1 MGAHWLLEVKM
12 LGCSINGDIDTRGNE
27 IIKHSLNAEAAFD
40 LIANFINN
48 EPKQSSE
55 KQPMLYSMGE
65 QCRSMGKTFA
75 KKYVVKLVKERSQQV
90 VSRCKKQLIIGL
102 IFLIVFIV
110 KLYYQIDVTKTI
122 NNFTGNIQKYRSTSS
137 LLNTDLLKHLNS

>member
-1 MGAHWLLEVKM
+1 MGVVGSEKM

-27 IIKHSLNAEAAFD
+27 IIKHSLNAEIAFD
-40 LIANFINN
+40 FMTNLISN

-55 KQPMLYSMGE
+55 KQPMFYSMGE
-65 QCRSMGKTFA
+65 QCKSMGKTFA
-75 KKYVVKLVKERSQQV
+75 KKYVVKLVKDKSQEM
-90 VSRCKKQLIIGL
+90 VSRCKKQLIIGF

-122 NNFTGNIQKYRSTSS
+122 NNCTGNIQKYRSTSS